1 MRTLVT
7 TCFLWCCAM
16 LCSTSLWAVPQSAA
30 SAMSK
35 PTQLLF
41 LVSQRNAETVA
52 EAARRVAQLHPD
64 IRIQARTDTQLLE
77 LPSDQRRALLAG
89 ADPCSRDEQQLLFR
103 KKLKRIFHAV
113 LWSLQLR
120 IWLIHKEKGIRKHQ

>member
-64 IRIQARTDTQLLE
+64 IRIQARTEAFRNVSRLITYTE
-77 LPSDQRRALLAG
+77 RAPHRG
-89 ADPCSRDEQQLLFR
+89 PIKDFFFKC
-103 KKLKRIFHAV
+103 
-113 LWSLQLR
+113 
-120 IWLIHKEKGIRKHQ
+120 